1 MQMRAYLLYS
11 FFTVGFVY
19 PVVAHSFWS
28 SYGYLSAFKPD
39 PFNGIGVLD
48 FAGSGA
54 VHMLGGVG
62 AFVAAIILGPRV
74 GRFYDRDGNLLPE
87 PHDFPPHSVALQV
100 QLNSDMVIIYINNY
114 IHTFFHNSLTFLLF
128 CYIAPVVSRNIRF
141 VVWMVWFQSWFDFKG

>member
-28 SYGYLSAFKPD
+28 PKGFLSAFKTD
-39 PFNGIGVLD
+39 PFRGIGVLD

-54 VHMLGGVG
+54 VHLLGGVG

-74 GRFYDRDGNLLPE
+74 GRFYDRDGNLLSE
-87 PHDFPPHSVALQV
+87 PHDFPPHSVSLQV
-100 QLNSDMVIIYINNY
+100 NFLDS
-114 IHTFFHNSLTFLLF
+114 FFKLLF
-128 CYIAPVVSRNIRF
+128 DITIHQF
-141 VVWMVWFQSWFDFKG
+141 IT